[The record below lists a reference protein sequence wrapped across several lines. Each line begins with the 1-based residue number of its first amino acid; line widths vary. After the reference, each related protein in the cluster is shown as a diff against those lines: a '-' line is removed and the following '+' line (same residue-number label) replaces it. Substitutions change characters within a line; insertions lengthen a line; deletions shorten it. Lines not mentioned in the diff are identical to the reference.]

1 MKSAYKK
8 SIRTDIKK
16 NISKLVAIMAIVAL
30 GVGFLVGLM
39 SSNPDLRATMDSYYD
54 KMAFHDVDIKST
66 IGFSKDDVIKLRESL
81 RDEAI
86 VEGYSSYDL
95 VTNYNSGEY
104 ATRLINKGME
114 YATTDKLELIEGR
127 FPKNANECVVERS
140 NGVLLDIKIGENIA
154 YNDTTYNVVGIV
166 ASPAYITF
174 EREMVNVGSGKLEI
188 IMYINEDTSEFSDI
202 NVNFYNLTKLNTFS
216 KKYDKLLNEDI
227 NKLNIYINE
236 IFNERIL
243 NIKHNMIIS
252 GYSDEAIKSFVNMA
266 NFYNLTRNSN
276 FSYLSYSQKIDMVK
290 KISLVF
296 PIFFF
301 LIASLV
307 SLTTIT
313 RMVSEDRSSIGCL
326 RSLGYSKKSILVK
339 YIIYVFIACGIGGV
353 VGTLLGIF
361 ILPYIVIYSYS
372 TLYFIPK
379 YKILFCAEYI
389 FPSVLTMLVVIL
401 LVTIYVCNKTLK
413 EKPNMLLAP
422 LAPKPGK
429 RILLERISFI
439 WKHLKFKFK
448 SSIRNVFRY
457 KKNFFVM
464 ILGVGGCSAL
474 LLCALTIKPSLN
486 IANKQYDEIFNY
498 DISLKLNSGYSNQSF
513 GFTDYTYADE
523 YSGEVI
529 SNGMASMIVYTNE
542 EINSFIN
549 FKEKKKALKFTNESV
564 FISKQIAQ
572 NNKLKIGDIIEFKVN
587 DKTFSKI
594 ITGIFDNYLNN
605 YIYIGDKNINK
616 DTMYVKYDLTNVD
629 TDELTKAL
637 LQNELI
643 SSVELVAQ
651 TKKMY
656 SSMMD
661 TINYI
666 VIVVVICSLA
676 LAVIV
681 IYNLTNINI
690 NERIKEIATLKV
702 LGYLPSEA
710 AMYIYRETLIM
721 TIIGT
726 LLGLGLGRLLLGF
739 ILKNISSNG
748 MYYVADAS
756 FVRYLLSFL
765 FTVIFSMFV
774 DLLFIRRIKKI
785 KMVESLKS
793 VD

>member
-1 MKSAYKK
+1 
-8 SIRTDIKK
+8 
-16 NISKLVAIMAIVAL
+16 
-30 GVGFLVGLM
+30 
-39 SSNPDLRATMDSYYD
+39 
-54 KMAFHDVDIKST
+54 
-66 IGFSKDDVIKLRESL
+66 
-81 RDEAI
+81 
-86 VEGYSSYDL
+86 
-95 VTNYNSGEY
+95 
-104 ATRLINKGME
+104 
-114 YATTDKLELIEGR
+114 
-127 FPKNANECVVERS
+127 
-140 NGVLLDIKIGENIA
+140 
-154 YNDTTYNVVGIV
+154 
-166 ASPAYITF
+166 
-174 EREMVNVGSGKLEI
+174 
-188 IMYINEDTSEFSDI
+188 
-202 NVNFYNLTKLNTFS
+202 
-216 KKYDKLLNEDI
+216 
-227 NKLNIYINE
+227 
-236 IFNERIL
+236 
-243 NIKHNMIIS
+243 
-252 GYSDEAIKSFVNMA
+252 
-266 NFYNLTRNSN
+266 
-276 FSYLSYSQKIDMVK
+276 
-290 KISLVF
+290 
-296 PIFFF
+296 
-301 LIASLV
+301 
-307 SLTTIT
+307 
-313 RMVSEDRSSIGCL
+313 MVSEDRSSIGCL
-326 RSLGYSKKSILVK
+326 RSLGYSKKTILIK
-339 YIIYVFIACGIGGV
+339 YIIYVLIACGIGGII
-353 VGTLLGIF
+353 GTILGIF

-389 FPSVLTMLVVIL
+389 FPAVLTMLFVIL

-429 RILLERISFI
+429 RILLERVGFI

-486 IANKQYDEIFNY
+486 IANKQYGEIFNY
-498 DISLKLNSGYSNQSF
+498 DISLKLNNNYSNQSF
-513 GFTDYTYADE
+513 GFTKYTYADE

-529 SNGMASMIVYTNE
+529 NNGMASMIVYTNE

-549 FKEKKKALKFTNESV
+549 FKDNKRLLKFTNESV
-564 FISKQIAQ
+564 FISKQIAK
-572 NNKLKIGDIIEFKVN
+572 NNKLKIGDTIEFKVN
-587 DKTFSKI
+587 DKSISKV

-605 YIYIGDKNINK
+605 YVYIGETNINK
-616 DTMYVKYDLTNVD
+616 NTMYVKYDLTNVD
-629 TDELTKAL
+629 TDELTKGL
-637 LQNELI
+637 LQNGLI
-643 SSVELVAQ
+643 NSVELVAQ

-666 VIVVVICSLA
+666 VIVAVICSLA

-739 ILKNISSNG
+739 IVKNISSNG

-765 FTVIFSMFV
+765 FTIIFSMLV

>member
-1 MKSAYKK
+1 MKSTYKK
-8 SIRTDIKK
+8 SIRTDIKN

-66 IGFSKDDVIKLRESL
+66 IGFSKDDVVKLRNFL
-81 RDEAI
+81 QDDAI

-95 VTNYNSGEY
+95 VTKYNNGEF

-114 YATTDKLELIEGR
+114 YATTDKLELMEGR
-127 FPKNANECVVERS
+127 FPNKKNECVVERS
-140 NGVLLDIKIGENIA
+140 NGVLLDIKIGETIT
-154 YNDTTYNVVGIV
+154 YNEATYNVVGIV
-166 ASPAYITF
+166 SSPAYITF

-188 IMYINEDTSEFSDI
+188 IMYINEETDEFSDI
-202 NVNFYNLTKLNTFS
+202 NVIFYNLAKLNTFS

-227 NKLNIYINE
+227 NKLNIYMNE
-236 IFNERIL
+236 IFNDRIL
-243 NIKHNMIIS
+243 SIKHYLFIY
-252 GYSDEAIKSFVNMA
+252 GYSEEAINSFINNA

-290 KISLVF
+290 KISLIF

-353 VGTLLGIF
+353 IGTLLGIF
-361 ILPYIVIYSYS
+361 VLPYIVIYSYS

-389 FPSVLTMLVVIL
+389 FPSVLTMLLVIL

-413 EKPNMLLAP
+413 EKPSMLLAP

-429 RILLERISFI
+429 RILLERVGFI

-474 LLCALTIKPSLN
+474 LLCALAIKPSLN
-486 IANKQYDEIFNY
+486 IANKQYNEIFNY
-498 DISLKLNSGYSNQSF
+498 DISLKLNNNYTKESF
-513 GFTDYTYADE
+513 GFSEYTYALE

-529 SNGMASMIVYTNE
+529 SNGMNSMIVYTNDK
-542 EINSFIN
+542 INSFIN
-549 FKEKKKALKFTNESV
+549 FKSKKKPLTFTNESV

-572 NNKLKIGDIIEFKVN
+572 NNKLKIGDTINFKVN
-587 DKTFSKI
+587 DKSYSKI

-605 YIYIGDKNINK
+605 YIYIGDANININ
-616 DTMYVKYDLTNVD
+616 TMYAKYDLTNVNID
-629 TDELTKAL
+629 DLTKSL
-637 LQNELI
+637 LQNDSI
-643 SSVELVAQ
+643 NGVELVAQ

-739 ILKNISSNG
+739 VLKNISSNG
-748 MYYVADAS
+748 MYYVAEVS
-756 FVRYLLSFL
+756 FVRYMLSFL
-765 FTVIFSMFV
+765 FTVIFSMLV
-774 DLLFIRRIKKI
+774 DLLFIRKIKKI